1 MSENEC
7 EDLISDQ
14 ANQQTSMEMK
24 GRMKHRYTVY
34 QVRSHVEPPGP
45 SDFSKIS
52 NELLFIMKP
61 ILTGFSAGFTPPY
74 IEGGGMK

>member
-1 MSENEC
+1 MNENEC

-34 QVRSHVEPPGP
+34 QVRSRVRLIFLK
-45 SDFSKIS
+45 SVM
-52 NELLFIMKP
+52 NYYL
-61 ILTGFSAGFTPPY
+61 
-74 IEGGGMK
+74 

>member
-1 MSENEC
+1 MNENEC

-34 QVRSHVEPPGP
+34 QVRSHMEPPGP

-52 NELLFIMKP
+52 NALLFIMKP
-61 ILTGFSAGFTPPY
+61 ILTGFSAGFTPA
-74 IEGGGMK
+74 GGMK